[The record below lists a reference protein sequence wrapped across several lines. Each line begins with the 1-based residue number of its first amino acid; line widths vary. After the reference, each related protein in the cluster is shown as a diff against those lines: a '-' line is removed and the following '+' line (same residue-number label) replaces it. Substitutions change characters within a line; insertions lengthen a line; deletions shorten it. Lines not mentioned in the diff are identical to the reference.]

1 MQNICIIVLTL
12 ILTGHLKFVFGSL
25 FLNDNH
31 AQNHYKYHRDDLAN
45 KAKELL
51 QSLND
56 ESSDNLSDFSKSETS
71 NVRSSNN
78 VYDAVENKLESKPSN
93 DETYNDDAIRLLWNV
108 YVDYVNEKSKSRRE
122 NSDNGRNCVTRV
134 SKLIDGKLD
143 RRELSIP
150 GFGELFSA
158 VISYNRRIRSDS
170 PKYEK
175 RALTMLS
182 RWKPF
187 RLNTLNG
194 GNGRHVIRSP
204 FTSRSDPNSF
214 NRIQIMGR
222 PFRWG

>member
-122 NSDNGRNCVTRV
+122 NSDN
-134 SKLIDGKLD
+134 
-143 RRELSIP
+143 
-150 GFGELFSA
+150 
-158 VISYNRRIRSDS
+158 DS